1 MGFHVWPFLDEES
14 FPTIKVFG
22 AQTETQEKMGM
33 GSSAEESWPVS
44 SPQSSPEEQ
53 WNGQAVS

>member
-1 MGFHVWPFLDEES
+1 
-14 FPTIKVFG
+14 
-22 AQTETQEKMGM
+22 MGM

-53 WNGQAVS
+53 WNGQAVSQTNTQFRNHKGQEVAWWEAVVLVH

>member
-14 FPTIKVFG
+14 FPTIKVLV
-22 AQTETQEKMGM
+22 QEEKMGM